1 VPSPVELIVAHRRRL
16 EGEGEIEQEPVSA
29 LEYLQSIYRNPTE
42 DQRIRLRAAI
52 EALPFE
58 SPKLSS
64 VAMGHF
70 SGQDFAA
77 MLDRA
82 VTRSAAGAPLKL
94 IEAQA
99 VEVD

>member
-1 VPSPVELIVAHRRRL
+1 V
-16 EGEGEIEQEPVSA
+16 
-29 LEYLQSIYRNPTE
+29 EYLQSIYRNPTE
-42 DQRIRLRAAI
+42 DQRVRLRAAS

-70 SGQDFAA
+70 TKEDFAA

-82 VTRSAAGAPLKL
+82 IQRSAAGAPLKL
-94 IEAQA
+94 IEAQSI
-99 VEVD
+99 EVDEN